1 MSGEARIV
9 IDMAL
14 LLLISGV
21 CSLIFAKIKMPPILG
36 YLTAGIILGP
46 TSFPGL
52 WVEGTTVELLS
63 SIGIVLLMFYIGLET
78 DVVKLRSHG
87 LKLIFIVGLQMPLVV
102 ALGYLTGILLG
113 MNFIQSI
120 FLGAIISGTSTAVVV
135 GVLKTNRHISDDMA
149 KTIVT
154 ITIFEDV
161 GQVIILTL
169 AAPLLAGDS
178 PALGSTLFMVIAM
191 ILFIGLTLL
200 FGLAFLPRALNYIGS
215 KFSGEILLIIAC
227 GLCFAMAAVSMS
239 IGLSIAIGAFMM
251 GMIMSLSLFSH
262 TISLKVEPVK
272 DLFMAVFFISIG
284 LQISPALILDNLW
297 LAVIIAAVFMFSK
310 IGSVSLAC
318 YIANM
323 KAKDSLTIGLSL
335 VAMGEFAFII
345 AKQALDANVVSIDF
359 YSAVIGG
366 TLITMVV
373 MPILTKVQP
382 GIMDWL
388 WRNLPVNVRD
398 SVARLDQVRATPHRK
413 RHAPTESELVVRKG
427 LFLIAIDCAVILTI
441 MLLFGAVEGL
451 ESHFATIAS
460 YLNILPAE
468 VLLFFVIL
476 ILTPA
481 IYNIRYHVKIIAK
494 ALTQTALESS
504 QLHPSNAEHI
514 FNIYLNL
521 GTIAMLLVM
530 MMIIIPFVPTTTV
543 IGPVGL
549 IIVLVGSWLVCYLAW
564 NTIRHGYEK
573 LFMMIAKNEREEEDD
588 RRKREG
594 DLSN

>member
-1 MSGEARIV
+1 MSEDARIV

-14 LLLISGV
+14 LLLISGA
-21 CSLIFAKIKMPPILG
+21 CSLVFAKIKMPPILG

-46 TSFPGL
+46 TMFPVL

-78 DVVKLRSHG
+78 DIGKLRSHG
-87 LKLIFIVGLQMPLVV
+87 LKLIFIVGLQMPIVV
-102 ALGYLTGILLG
+102 AFGYLAGILLG
-113 MNFIQSI
+113 MNFIQAI

-135 GVLKTNRHISDDMA
+135 GVLRTNRHISSDLA
-149 KTIVT
+149 KTVVT

-191 ILFIGLTLL
+191 ILFIGFTLL

-227 GLCFAMAAVSMS
+227 GLCFAMATVSMA

-251 GMIMSLSLFSH
+251 GMIMSLSLFRH
-262 TISLKVEPVK
+262 TISNKVEPVK

-284 LQISPALILDNLW
+284 LQISPALILDNLG
-297 LAVIIAAVFMFSK
+297 LALIIATVFMLSK
-310 IGSVSLAC
+310 VGSVSLAC

-359 YSAVIGG
+359 YSAVIGA
-366 TLITMVV
+366 TLITMIV
-373 MPILTKVQP
+373 MPILTKAQP
-382 GIMDWL
+382 QIMDGL
-388 WRNLPVNVRD
+388 WRSMPLKLRD
-398 SVARLDQVRATPHRK
+398 SVARLDRIRAAPHHRK
-413 RHAPTESELVVRKG
+413 HPPTPSEMEVRKG
-427 LFLIAIDCAVILTI
+427 LLLIALDCAVILTI
-441 MLLFGAVEGL
+441 MLLFGAVEGI
-451 ESHFATIAS
+451 ESHLAIAAS
-460 YLNILPAE
+460 YLNILPQE
-468 VLLFFVIL
+468 MLLLTVIL
-476 ILTPA
+476 VLTPA
-481 IYNIRYHVKIIAK
+481 IYNIRYHVRIIAK
-494 ALTQTALESS
+494 ALTQTAMETS
-504 QLHPSNAEHI
+504 QCHPSHAEHV

-521 GTIAMLLVM
+521 GTMAMLLVVM
-530 MMIIIPFVPTTTV
+530 VIIIPFVPRATV
-543 IGPVGL
+543 ISPIGL
-549 IIVLVGSWLVCYLAW
+549 MIVLAGIWFVCYLAW
-564 NTIRHGYEK
+564 DTIRRGYAK
-573 LFMMIAKNEREEEDD
+573 LFGMIASNEMSEENERK
-588 RRKREG
+588 RREG
-594 DLSN
+594 DPEN